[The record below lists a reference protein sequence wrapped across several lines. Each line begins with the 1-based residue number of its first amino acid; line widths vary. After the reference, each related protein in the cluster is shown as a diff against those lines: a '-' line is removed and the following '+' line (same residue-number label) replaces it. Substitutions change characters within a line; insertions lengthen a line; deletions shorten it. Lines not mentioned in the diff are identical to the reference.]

1 MTPPLREEPV
11 DLLLVDDRR
20 EDLLTLAHVLA
31 GPEYRLTTA
40 SSGPGA
46 LRRLLEQDFGVILL
60 DVFMPTMD
68 GFELAELIKQRE
80 RNQHTPIIFLTAAIS
95 DLPQIYRGYSVGA
108 VDYLTKP
115 VDPDVVRA
123 KVAVFADLFRKD
135 RRLER
140 YAQAVREGERRERD
154 VLITEL
160 QHAAERRY
168 MHLADAVP
176 LGVWTAEPGGALS
189 YANHY
194 WTQYTGISLDA
205 ARGAGWMRAVH
216 EADRDGYLQ
225 AWRESLETGTPFQQ
239 ECRIHRV
246 ADGAHRWHL
255 SRAVP
260 ERADSGQ
267 IVAWL
272 GTHTDIEDSKQAV
285 FARDE
290 FLSIASHELRTPLTA
305 LKLRLQSVLHSRDL
319 SGKTERRVE
328 SAVRHGA
335 HQLERVVHQLGD
347 AERQLRLLA
356 PSRRRGRE
364 QEHAL
369 AAQIAMQ
376 QAARVQGFDAARELA
391 KQPHEVREARSASG
405 GEAVGECFT
414 GDELGDEIWRARFD
428 ASVDDLAH
436 ERARHGPGGAR
447 LGLED
452 GRERRIFRDGRVE
465 QLDHDGVAGPER
477 VCPPEAAPAGAAA
490 CSAGRAGERTMQTMA
505 AGDDTAG
512 VGELVNVTELDRVG
526 ARHVDARRVD
536 SDHVLHVL
544 ASRCHVAPDQ
554 GATGAPPESKHA
566 MTESFIA
573 STPRSSARWAAL
585 FALPCR
591 RDHAP
596 QATHEWNNA
605 TLSPRRV
612 G

>member
-328 SAVRHGA
+328 SAVRQTERLERLIDNLLDVSRITTGHLQLEPEDFDLAEMAQEVAERFREQAASGGVPLSLEA
-335 HQLERVVHQLGD
+335 PSPVLGHWDRLRLEQVVTNLLANALKFGEGKPIFVSVDCDSRAAVLTVADSGIGIAPQDLSRIFHQFERVVGHRSSGGLGMGLYI
-347 AERQLRLLA
+347 AR
-356 PSRRRGRE
+356 
-364 QEHAL
+364 
-369 AAQIAMQ
+369 QIA
-376 QAARVQGFDAARELA
+376 QA
-391 KQPHEVREARSASG
+391 HG
-405 GEAVGECFT
+405 G
-414 GDELGDEIWRARFD
+414 
-428 ASVDDLAH
+428 
-436 ERARHGPGGAR
+436 
-447 LGLED
+447 
-452 GRERRIFRDGRVE
+452 RIE
-465 QLDHDGVAGPER
+465 
-477 VCPPEAAPAGAAA
+477 
-490 CSAGRAGERTMQTMA
+490 
-505 AGDDTAG
+505 
-512 VGELVNVTELDRVG
+512 
-526 ARHVDARRVD
+526 VD
-536 SDHVLHVL
+536 SVHGKGSKFRVVL
-544 ASRCHVAPDQ
+544 
-554 GATGAPPESKHA
+554 
-566 MTESFIA
+566 
-573 STPRSSARWAAL
+573 PR
-585 FALPCR
+585 
-591 RDHAP
+591 
-596 QATHEWNNA
+596 
-605 TLSPRRV
+605 
-612 G
+612 